1 MTNEISELLDKLC
14 AGESFEYQEPTS
26 RAAEFKELWEAV
38 NDGDVDKALK
48 IRCDLQNRA
57 FVFPRGLSV
66 MLIDL
71 LVKKNRLD
79 DAWII
84 FNDAIAENS
93 NFQINSP
100 VKGLM
105 FANALLK
112 SDRVDDALLVLSKLH
127 VPKEDRNLNVASL
140 AWRFLNYPA
149 EKGDE
154 ELLNK
159 FFDLV
164 SNIPGV
170 PMNGL
175 VLSPLIKI
183 KLNR

>member
-48 IRCDLQNRA
+48 IRCDLQNKA
-57 FVFPRGLSV
+57 FVFPKGLSV